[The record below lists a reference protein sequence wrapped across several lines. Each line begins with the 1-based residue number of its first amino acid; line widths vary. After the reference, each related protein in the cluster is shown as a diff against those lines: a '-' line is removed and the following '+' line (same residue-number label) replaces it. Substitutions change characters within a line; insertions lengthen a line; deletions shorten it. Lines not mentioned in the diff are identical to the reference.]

1 MPATAQTR
9 RGPGR
14 PAGPAARR
22 PERLEAIL
30 DGACRAIVARGFPAT
45 RITDVARAAGVSTGT
60 VHYYFETR
68 DDVLLAALKWASE
81 RLFARV
87 EAGGG
92 GPRERLAHLL
102 DVSVPAP
109 GPARDEYVL
118 WIELWLRV
126 LHQPELLPECEALS
140 ARWRGYFAALVEEGA
155 RAGAFTP
162 VAAPAEVAD
171 RLVAM
176 VDGLGFE
183 TALGYTLDLAGAHAR
198 AAGAL
203 RAGAAGRRNRLA
215 PIPLRVRFANIAAAL
230 TYERALGRPRGR
242 RVARR
247 ARRDRRLRGARRAC
261 AVDLG
266 RAARRAA
273 ADRRAAHGAV
283 RRLRRRRLRPR
294 ERPAGAAAPLHRPG
308 RARTR

>member
-1 MPATAQTR
+1 MPVPATAPTHR
-9 RGPGR
+9 RAEGRVEPAGRGPGR
-14 PAGPAARR
+14 PAGPDARR

-45 RITDVARAAGVSTGT
+45 RIADVARAAGVSTGT

-140 ARWRGYFAALVEEGA
+140 ARWRGYFAALVEEGT

-162 VAAPAEVAD
+162 VAAPGEVAD

-183 TALGYTLDLAGAHAR
+183 TALGYTWTSPERMRARLERFAREQLGVESAGADSIASS
-198 AAGAL
+198 L
-203 RAGAAGRRNRLA
+203 R
-215 PIPLRVRFANIAAAL
+215 
-230 TYERALGRPRGR
+230 EHRGS
-242 RVARR
+242 
-247 ARRDRRLRGARRAC
+247 
-261 AVDLG
+261 VDL
-266 RAARRAA
+266 
-273 ADRRAAHGAV
+273 
-283 RRLRRRRLRPR
+283 
-294 ERPAGAAAPLHRPG
+294 
-308 RARTR
+308 